1 MLPHHLTACER
12 LHEDAHLFAFFP
24 VAKRGR
30 APVSISEMQWLLR
43 LGSRCPLRD
52 AHYRRG
58 RECTVRVDEV
68 PVARSVSRFVLDRA
82 VS

>member
-1 MLPHHLTACER
+1 MLPYHLTACER

-24 VAKRGR
+24 LAKSGR
-30 APVSISEMQWLLR
+30 VQASISELQWLLR

-68 PVARSVSRFVLDRA
+68 PVAHSFAGFVLDRA